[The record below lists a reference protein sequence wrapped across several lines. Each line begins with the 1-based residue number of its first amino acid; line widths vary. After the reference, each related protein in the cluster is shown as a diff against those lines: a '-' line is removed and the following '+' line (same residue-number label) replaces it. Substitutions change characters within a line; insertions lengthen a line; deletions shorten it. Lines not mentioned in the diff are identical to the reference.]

1 MLPLPKGGKAAKG
14 CQGGYCWF
22 LYIPQSK
29 IKDFCLPPLG
39 KGAFFQLSNIA
50 QHHRLSPVVSKC
62 ALFGGKQSFVKH
74 TLLHLMG
81 SRPASITNKAAP
93 QRGAALLVRAT
104 GLEPARSRSG
114 T

>member
-1 MLPLPKGGKAAKG
+1 MLPLPTGGKAANG

-62 ALFGGKQSFVKH
+62 
-74 TLLHLMG
+74 TL
-81 SRPASITNKAAP
+81 
-93 QRGAALLVRAT
+93 Q
-104 GLEPARSRSG
+104 
-114 T
+114 